1 MQSTA
6 RGAEGESELG
16 DGSRRLCQS
25 LDVDRFSVVD
35 EVTTSSRWLSSI
47 STVGWCWT
55 RSCELVGV
63 AEMLESNF
71 AVLPLASQW
80 TRVEFLFLDIV
91 CEGKCVREPVP
102 TPALEIYDTFII
114 RLWEIFAIRLQMHLI
129 AQSSLSWTTNRETE
143 NTNHDIFSIR
153 SLEFFMRVDYQ
164 WTRMNK
170 NLKFNLSWAS
180 IAEMQ
185 SKI

>member
-1 MQSTA
+1 MQSTV

-16 DGSRRLCQS
+16 DGSRRPCQS

-80 TRVEFLFLDIV
+80 RRVEFLFLDIV
-91 CEGKCVREPVP
+91 CERGKCVREPVP

-114 RLWEIFAIRLQMHLI
+114 RLLRNLRHTVADASYCSELAVLNHQSWNREHKSWHLQY
-129 AQSSLSWTTNRETE
+129 SLSR
-143 NTNHDIFSIR
+143 
-153 SLEFFMRVDYQ
+153 FFHAC
-164 WTRMNK
+164 W
-170 NLKFNLSWAS
+170 LSMDAH
-180 IAEMQ
+180 E
-185 SKI
+185 